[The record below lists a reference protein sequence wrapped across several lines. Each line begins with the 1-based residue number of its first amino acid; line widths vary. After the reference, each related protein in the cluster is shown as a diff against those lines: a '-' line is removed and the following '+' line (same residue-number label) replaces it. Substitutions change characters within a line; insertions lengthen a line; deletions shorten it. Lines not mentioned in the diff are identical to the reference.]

1 MKISMF
7 LIPLLLIM
15 GAALLCS
22 AEDTAQVFKIYGIY
36 DNSRNLI
43 YYMKGDAIYDAQWN
57 LHYRVRNNALYD
69 MDWQRRHFIKG
80 NEIYDENR
88 YLQYR
93 IKEYTTAQ

>member
-15 GAALLCS
+15 SAALLCS
-22 AEDTAQVFKIYGIY
+22 AEDTAQVIKIYGIY